1 MDDPELKAKAR
12 DVFTALTANGA
23 SFTEFLD
30 ADFSAWRVFFRGLKE
45 LSNAQTSALGELAA
59 GGFLGRNDITM
70 SNWGKSVKERSE
82 LFKEEF
88 DRFIGLAEVRG
99 ALAKDLGLSSQAP
112 PASPLAAMR
121 AAASREASPA
131 KENAG
136 DTANDAARH
145 RGTEHS
151 PARAIDG
158 GDGQGASAHHHGS
171 HHPKPPSPPRAAP
184 HPMPPAMMAKT
195 PLRPDA
201 AVEVVTNP
209 SAAAVVVDISATH
222 VPVEHHRERIMAYL
236 SGFENLLASLRVKTD
251 ALASAPLVDAPA
263 AVEELRGRLD
273 VALERVAG
281 MIAEESG
288 A

>member
-45 LSNAQTSALGELAA
+45 LSNDQTSALGELAA

-99 ALAKDLGLSSQAP
+99 ALAKDLGMASQAP

-136 DTANDAARH
+136 DTANDAAR
-145 RGTEHS
+145 GTEHS

-158 GDGQGASAHHHGS
+158 GDEGASGS
-171 HHPKPPSPPRAAP
+171 RHPKPPSPPRATP
-184 HPMPPAMMAKT
+184 TTMPPAMMAKT

>member
-1 MDDPELKAKAR
+1 
-12 DVFTALTANGA
+12 
-23 SFTEFLD
+23 
-30 ADFSAWRVFFRGLKE
+30 
-45 LSNAQTSALGELAA
+45 
-59 GGFLGRNDITM
+59 
-70 SNWGKSVKERSE
+70 
-82 LFKEEF
+82 
-88 DRFIGLAEVRG
+88 
-99 ALAKDLGLSSQAP
+99 
-112 PASPLAAMR
+112 
-121 AAASREASPA
+121 
-131 KENAG
+131 
-136 DTANDAARH
+136 
-145 RGTEHS
+145 
-151 PARAIDG
+151 
-158 GDGQGASAHHHGS
+158 
-171 HHPKPPSPPRAAP
+171 
-184 HPMPPAMMAKT
+184 MPPAMMAKT

-251 ALASAPLVDAPA
+251 ALASAPLVDAPT